1 MRILTLTLLA
11 VAGCG
16 PTYVIQQQPQQ
27 PLYGRVSI
35 EVSDHRE
42 PKKGGTDPSMIGNE
56 RSGWG
61 IPSPMHLNGP
71 GELSFQVHELLAQE
85 AMNTGIGV
93 QPPGQVQGATSRLI
107 VDIQQ
112 YWCDGYPPSFKA
124 DAVVSAMIIDGA
136 TGQVRVPGQP
146 LTAHG
151 EAGSCHHALRRM
163 LNALASNARGMF
175 SNPSLHQALIAEPG
189 PPPGAP
195 PPGAPPPGAPQPD
208 APPPPPAQ

>member
-1 MRILTLTLLA
+1 MRNLTLLMLLA

-16 PTYVIQQQPQQ
+16 TTYVVQQQQPQQ

-35 EVSDHRE
+35 EVTDHRE
-42 PKKGGTDPSMIGNE
+42 PKKGGADPSMIGNE

-61 IPSPMHLNGP
+61 IPSPLHLNGP
-71 GELSFQVHELLAQE
+71 GELSFQLHEIFAQE

-107 VDIQQ
+107 IEIQQ

-146 LTAHG
+146 VVAHG
-151 EAGSCHHALRRM
+151 EAGSCRHALRRM
-163 LNALASNARGMF
+163 QNALASSARGMF
-175 SNPSLHQALIAEPG
+175 STPQLHQALIAEPG

-195 PPGAPPPGAPQPD
+195 PPQAAPGQQVV
-208 APPPPPAQ
+208 PPPPPIQQ